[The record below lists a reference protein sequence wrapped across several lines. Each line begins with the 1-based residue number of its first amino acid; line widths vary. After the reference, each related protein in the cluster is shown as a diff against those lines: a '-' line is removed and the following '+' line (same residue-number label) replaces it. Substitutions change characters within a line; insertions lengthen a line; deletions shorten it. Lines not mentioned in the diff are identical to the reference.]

1 MVAVALKDLVRTSVR
16 VTSTLTDDEI
26 EMLIAAAV
34 AEMRR
39 VGVREE
45 LLAEESMGALAKFA
59 VVSYV
64 KANYGYDNEEAD
76 RFMASFHQT
85 CVDLMNSTANVCA
98 DQGASGGS
106 DGYMSE
112 GDVDELVDGTSDG
125 TGEGEGGSCG
135 TCPCI
140 PGLMSEA
147 DVDALVDGG

>member
-16 VTSTLTDDEI
+16 VTSTLTDEEI

-45 LLAEESMGALAKFA
+45 LLVEESMGALAKFA

-98 DQGASGGS
+98 ESPSSEGDGS
-106 DGYMSE
+106 DGEGSE
-112 GDVDELVDGTSDG
+112 S
-125 TGEGEGGSCG
+125 G
-135 TCPCI
+135 TCPCCDA
-140 PGLMSEA
+140 GDLMTEA

>member
-1 MVAVALKDLVRTSVR
+1 MALKDLVRTSVR

-112 GDVDELVDGTSDG
+112 GDVDELVDGQPDG
-125 TGEGEGGSCG
+125 TGEGSEQG
-135 TCPCI
+135 TCPCCDAG
-140 PGLMSEA
+140 GLMTEA